1 MQQAT
6 QKNISKEDLL
16 RVWKRKR
23 ESKPTSLPLSGLRV
37 QGDCWEPGRRAAE
50 VYEIITTE
58 RYWSFWWVGRWKT
71 FWQLGQW
78 WSCGGKAPP
87 TRPQGPF
94 RSALFLGFT
103 LNFSRTPP
111 CPFRPPLPPPT
122 PSPTCQ
128 TRDTLTQTQTFNSA
142 FIRTKYKTEIAW
154 ITIQVPG
161 HFWPH
166 SLSYSGNG
174 KLLPCSRNPDPL
186 FFSWSFWKINLHSA
200 AEFPE
205 SRLILS
211 GQKGSWQVWT
221 GVERTQECWYT

>member
-1 MQQAT
+1 MFYIWKHTPSEMQQAT

-111 CPFRPPLPPPT
+111 CPFRPPLPPPQ
-122 PSPTCQ
+122 PLLHLSD
-128 TRDTLTQTQTFNSA
+128 TRHVNTNTD
-142 FIRTKYKTEIAW
+142 
-154 ITIQVPG
+154 IQQCV
-161 HFWPH
+161 HQ
-166 SLSYSGNG
+166 
-174 KLLPCSRNPDPL
+174 D
-186 FFSWSFWKINLHSA
+186 
-200 AEFPE
+200 
-205 SRLILS
+205 
-211 GQKGSWQVWT
+211 
-221 GVERTQECWYT
+221 